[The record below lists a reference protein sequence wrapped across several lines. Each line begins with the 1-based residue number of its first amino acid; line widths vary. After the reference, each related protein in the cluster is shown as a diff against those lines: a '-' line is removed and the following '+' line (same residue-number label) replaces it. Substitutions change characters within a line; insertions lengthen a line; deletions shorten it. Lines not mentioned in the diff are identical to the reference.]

1 MKQITPKGLFS
12 FYRAEHLN
20 EKSYKPEVKFS
31 LDLSLTPPLFFGNK
45 HICLEF
51 DWNGSAGTCLKGLDL
66 GFGLFQPRGHG
77 VLAFLEFP
85 KEVRKEKK
93 REQEAESHS

>member
-1 MKQITPKGLFS
+1 MKQITLNRLFS
-12 FYRAEHLN
+12 VYKSERLK

-31 LDLSLTPPLFFGNK
+31 LDLLLTPPLFLSNK

-51 DWNGSAGTCLKGLDL
+51 DWTGTCLKGLDL

-85 KEVRKEKK
+85 KEVRRERKNRTGSRESQLK
-93 REQEAESHS
+93 R